1 MNNIK
6 ELAEKAGWVDW
17 TDDDNWIYPPAKE
30 SGYFVLADLEKFAEV
45 VINELSSMLINQS
58 ENQEPVQSSVGPLF
72 DAGMATGLK
81 QGYQHSAELIQNYL

>member
-30 SGYFVLADLEKFAEV
+30 SGYFVLADLEKFAE
-45 VINELSSMLINQS
+45 LIIKQCVKLADDNYNS
-58 ENQEPVQSSVGPLF
+58 GFCPVGGAIEDYFGV
-72 DAGMATGLK
+72 K
-81 QGYQHSAELIQNYL
+81 K